1 MLVSDQPPII
11 DVEQE
16 PQSAQNRPV
25 YMQGPKQHKPV
36 LTYVL
41 MVFTV
46 LIYFFQTLTKNQ
58 YGLDLL
64 FVYFGKINNLILG
77 GQLWRLI
84 TPVFLHG
91 SMLHLLMNMY
101 ALYILGRSI
110 ETINGSY
117 RFGMLYFIG
126 AFGGNVL
133 SFVLSKNPSLGAST
147 AIFGLLAAEAIF
159 IWQNRD
165 FFPNKG
171 RNNLMNIGSIL
182 ALNLVIG
189 LTSGSIDNWGH
200 IGGLIAGAFF
210 AFLAGTRW
218 SLDREKGFV
227 DQRTWK
233 DAVSAFVLIFI
244 AFSAI
249 AAIPFFTG
257 G

>member
-1 MLVSDQPPII
+1 MPVSDQTPII
-11 DVEQE
+11 DVEPE
-16 PQSAQNRPV
+16 PESAQNRPV
-25 YMQGPKQHKPV
+25 FMQGPKQHKPV

-46 LIYFFQTLTKNQ
+46 LIYLVQTLTKNL
-58 YGLDLL
+58 YGIDLL
-64 FVYFGKINNLILG
+64 FVYFGKVNELILA

-91 SMLHLLMNMY
+91 SILHLLMNMY
-101 ALYILGRSI
+101 ALYVLGRSI
-110 ETINGSY
+110 ERINGSY

-159 IWQNRD
+159 IYQNRD

-182 ALNLVIG
+182 VLNLVIG
-189 LTSGSIDNWGH
+189 VTSGSIDNWGH

-218 SLDREKGFV
+218 SIDREKGFV

-233 DAVSAFVLIFI
+233 EAVLAFVLVFL

-249 AAIPFFTG
+249 AAIPFLTG

>member
-1 MLVSDQPPII
+1 MPVSDHPPII
-11 DVEQE
+11 DVEPE
-16 PQSAQNRPV
+16 PESAQNRPV
-25 YMQGPKQHKPV
+25 FMQGPKQHKPV

-46 LIYFFQTLTKNQ
+46 LIYLLQTLTKNQ
-58 YGLDLL
+58 YGVDLL
-64 FVYFGKINNLILG
+64 FVYFGKINELILG

-91 SMLHLLMNMY
+91 SLLHLLMNMY
-101 ALYILGRSI
+101 ALYMIGRSI
-110 ETINGSY
+110 ERINGSY

-182 ALNLVIG
+182 VLNLVIG

-210 AFLAGTRW
+210 AFLSGTRW
-218 SLDREKGFV
+218 SIDREKGFV

-233 DAVSAFVLIFI
+233 DAILAFVLVFI
-244 AFSAI
+244 AFAAI
-249 AAIPFFTG
+249 AAIPFLTRG
-257 G
+257 